1 MRRCVLGWCV
11 AIFALLALTLSS
23 YSAAS
28 EKRPAA
34 TQAGRPMIFT
44 VVRSSRPGCE
54 PACPEWIYGE
64 GDIVA
69 DTPARLEKLLRVL
82 GTRRLPVVLNSP
94 GGDVDAAMAMGRTV
108 RARKLDTAVGG
119 TVFMGCDP
127 RDTACVPEKARG
139 GIHRGAPYTF
149 GATCSSA
156 CPLILAGGVRR
167 LAGSWA
173 LVGVHQVTTRIVE
186 TRVQYRE
193 KYRVVNGKK
202 KVIGREVVSRKQVG
216 TRVLKE
222 MGPQT
227 ERMLRRYLQDMG
239 IDAALVDVMKST
251 PSTDIH
257 RIPLDDSLRLKLLTG
272 YEPVEFVT
280 SPQLCKTVPAAG
292 NCRLVTVDD
301 MQ

>member
-1 MRRCVLGWCV
+1 MRRCLSGWCV
-11 AIFALLALTLSS
+11 AIFALVALTPDL
-23 YSAAS
+23 SAAPS
-28 EKRPAA
+28 EKRPTA
-34 TQAGRPMIFT
+34 TQPGRPMIFT

-64 GDIVA
+64 GDVLA
-69 DTPARLEKLLRVL
+69 DTPARLEKLLKAL
-82 GTRRLPVVLNSP
+82 GARRLPVVLNSP
-94 GGDVDAAMAMGRTV
+94 GGNVDAAMAMGRAI
-108 RARKLDTAVGG
+108 RARKLDTVVGG

-127 RDTACVPEKARG
+127 RDAACVPEKAKG
-139 GIHRGAPYTF
+139 GVHRGAPYTV
-149 GATCSSA
+149 GAMCSSA

-167 LAGSWA
+167 LAGAWA
-173 LVGVHQVTTRIVE
+173 HVGVHQVTTRIVE
-186 TRVQYRE
+186 TKVQYRE

-227 ERMLRRYLQDMG
+227 ERMLRRYLLEMG
-239 IDAALVDVMKST
+239 IDAALVDMMKST

-272 YEPVEFVT
+272 HEPVEFVT
-280 SPQLCKTVPAAG
+280 SPELCKTMPAAG
-292 NCRLVTVDD
+292 NCRLVTLDD
-301 MQ
+301 TR